1 MGPDPLYGWQ
11 EIAQY
16 LGGISVGTARR
27 YRKRRGLP
35 VYGLPGSEVR
45 PPVFAIRA
53 ELDAWDRNRTYL
65 RVDGKQYAKYEQAS
79 TNTQGLA

>member
-1 MGPDPLYGWQ
+1 MGPDRLYGWQ

-35 VYGLPGSEVR
+35 VYGLPAPKWTSRFSQSEPNSMR
-45 PPVFAIRA
+45 R
-53 ELDAWDRNRTYL
+53 
-65 RVDGKQYAKYEQAS
+65 
-79 TNTQGLA
+79 